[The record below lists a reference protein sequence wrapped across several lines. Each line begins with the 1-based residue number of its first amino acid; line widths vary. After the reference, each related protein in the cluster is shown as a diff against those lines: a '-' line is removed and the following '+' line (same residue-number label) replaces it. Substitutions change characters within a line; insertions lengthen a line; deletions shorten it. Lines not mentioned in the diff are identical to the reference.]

1 MIVTGEEQDAASGGR
16 PEQVAVAKDIAR
28 AVDAGPFRVPH
39 RKDAVVIRADRHVQL
54 LCTENGRCGEIFIY
68 ARLETD
74 VMAFEK
80 CFGLPELLVDQTQR
94 RSSVTCDKAAGVQT
108 RRFVAPPL
116 HHGEADQR
124 LRPCQ
129 KNAP

>member
-94 RSSVTCDKAAGVQT
+94 RSSVTCDKAAGV
-108 RRFVAPPL
+108 
-116 HHGEADQR
+116 
-124 LRPCQ
+124 
-129 KNAP
+129 